1 MKIKREQL
9 KAIVKE
15 CLVELLQEGLGGAL
29 LQGVAENRRPRDYSL
44 EPLPGHARRS
54 TVPAGAVDPA
64 AVRRRTMDLMETG
77 ARPQPSPI
85 IHEAQRQRQQAV
97 SQVVANAAPNPLM
110 AAIFAD
116 TANTTFAAQ
125 ESPGAAVVGDAAAKA
140 IAAADPMNM
149 FGGDKINAW
158 NQMAFAPGI
167 PTRSD
172 TVLTGFATERPKGE

>member
-1 MKIKREQL
+1 
-9 KAIVKE
+9 
-15 CLVELLQEGLGGAL
+15 
-29 LQGVAENRRPRDYSL
+29 
-44 EPLPGHARRS
+44 
-54 TVPAGAVDPA
+54 
-64 AVRRRTMDLMETG
+64 MEHG

-116 TANTTFAAQ
+116 TANTTFTAQ
-125 ESPGAAVVGDAAAKA
+125 EGNSAHVPGDMATKAVAG
-140 IAAADPMNM
+140 ADPMSM
-149 FGGDKINAW
+149 FGGDKVSVW

-172 TVLTGFATERPKGE
+172 TVLTGFPTDRPKGE

>member
-29 LQGVAENRRPRDYSL
+29 LQGVVEGRDHRDRSL
-44 EPLPGHARRS
+44 EPLPGQVRRAS
-54 TVPAGAVDPA
+54 SIVDPA
-64 AVRRRTMDLMETG
+64 AVRRRTMDLMDHS
-77 ARPQPSPI
+77 RPQASPI

-125 ESPGAAVVGDAAAKA
+125 ESPGASVVGDSATKAA
-140 IAAADPMNM
+140 AAADPMNM
-149 FGGDKINAW
+149 FGEDKIDAW
-158 NQMAFAPGI
+158 NRAAFAPSKPGLLSS
-167 PTRSD
+167 PLALD
-172 TVLTGFATERPKGE
+172 LLKGD